1 MIDQLDISHLRTLD
15 ALARFP
21 TISAAA
27 EHLDVSQQAVSLQ
40 LKKIRTIL
48 GDPLFVRTGQ
58 GMAATPYA
66 RLIAPHIAQV
76 LAGLHAIPLP
86 SSVRPEDVER
96 TLVISGTDYTQ
107 KVIVAD
113 LVRDLR
119 THAPKVKVVVVDI
132 EVSALTRKLHQG
144 EIDLIFTVDGYV
156 APGLVTQPLFLEQY
170 RCVTGNRALAG
181 GGVMPLEKLVEHDF
195 IVTNP
200 GMASFT
206 GSADGWFARQGLQRR
221 VVASAPS
228 FFMALEYLKGSDL
241 VAFMPSRL
249 LPCEG
254 VFEIGLPKYP
264 PGYQVVAAHH
274 PNAQND
280 SFITW
285 VLERVGS
292 RLASTTLVSATS
304 RA

>member
-1 MIDQLDISHLRTLD
+1 MIDKLDITHLRTLD

-40 LKKIRTIL
+40 LKKLRTIL

-66 RLIAPHIAQV
+66 KLIAPQIGAV
-76 LAGLHAIPLP
+76 LAQLNAIPLP
-86 SSVRPEDVER
+86 QALRPELAER
-96 TLVISGTDYTQ
+96 TLVVSGTDYTQ

-119 THAPKVKVVVVDI
+119 SAAPKVKVAVVDI
-132 EVSALTRKLHQG
+132 EVSALTRKMHQG
-144 EIDLIFTVDGYV
+144 EIDVIFTADGIA
-156 APGLVTQPLFLEQY
+156 APGLVSMPLFVEQY
-170 RCVTGNRALAG
+170 RCVTANRALAQAG
-181 GGVMPLEKLVEHDF
+181 AMSLAALVEHDF

-200 GMASFT
+200 GAPSFT
-206 GSADGWFARQGLQRR
+206 GSADGWFARQGLERR

-228 FFMALEYLKGSDL
+228 FFMAMEYLKGSTM
-241 VAFMPSRL
+241 VAFMPARL

-254 VFEIGLPKYP
+254 IYEIALPKYP
-264 PGYQVVAAHH
+264 PGYGVVAAFH

-280 SFITW
+280 PFMTW
-285 VLERVGS
+285 LLERVKA
-292 RLASTTLVSATS
+292 RLAA
-304 RA
+304 AE

>member
-1 MIDQLDISHLRTLD
+1 MQLLAVGLNHTTAPVSLREQL
-15 ALARFP
+15 ALAP
-21 TISAAA
+21 DQIGTAVQSA
-27 EHLDVSQQAVSLQ
+27 
-40 LKKIRTIL
+40 R
-48 GDPLFVRTGQ
+48 
-58 GMAATPYA
+58 
-66 RLIAPHIAQV
+66 
-76 LAGLHAIPLP
+76 
-86 SSVRPEDVER
+86 
-96 TLVISGTDYTQ
+96 
-107 KVIVAD
+107 
-113 LVRDLR
+113 
-119 THAPKVKVVVVDI
+119 
-132 EVSALTRKLHQG
+132 
-144 EIDLIFTVDGYV
+144 
-156 APGLVTQPLFLEQY
+156 
-170 RCVTGNRALAG
+170 
-181 GGVMPLEKLVEHDF
+181 
-195 IVTNP
+195 
-200 GMASFT
+200 
-206 GSADGWFARQGLQRR
+206 GWFARQGLQRR

>member
-1 MIDQLDISHLRTLD
+1 MIDKLEITHLRTLD
-15 ALARFP
+15 ALNRFD

-58 GMAATPYA
+58 GMAPTPYA
-66 RLIAPHIAQV
+66 KLIAPHIGQV
-76 LAGLHAIPLP
+76 LAQLNGIPLP
-86 SSVRPEDVER
+86 FEVRPEQAER
-96 TLVISGTDYTQ
+96 TLVVSGTDYTQ

-113 LVRDLR
+113 LVCMLR
-119 THAPKVKVVVVDI
+119 REAPRVKVAVVDI

>member
-1 MIDQLDISHLRTLD
+1 MIDKLEITHLRTLE
-15 ALARFP
+15 ALSRFD

-58 GMAATPYA
+58 GMAPTPYA
-66 RLIAPHIAQV
+66 KLIAPHIGLV
-76 LAGLHAIPLP
+76 LAQLNAIPLP
-86 SSVRPEDVER
+86 VEVRPEQAER

-113 LVRDLR
+113 LVRTLR
-119 THAPKVKVVVVDI
+119 VEAPRVRVAVVDI

-156 APGLVTQPLFLEQY
+156 APGLVTQPLFTEQY
-170 RCVTGNRALAG
+170 RCVTGNQALAE
-181 GGVMPLEKLVEHDF
+181 GGVMPLETLVAHDF

-200 GMASFT
+200 GVASFT
-206 GSADGWFARQGLQRR
+206 GSADGWFARQGLRRR

-228 FFMALEYLKGSDL
+228 FFMTLEYLRGSKL

-249 LPCEG
+249 LPQDG
-254 VFEIGLPKYP
+254 VFEIALPKYP
-264 PGYQVVAAHH
+264 PGYQVVAACH
-274 PNAQND
+274 PNARND
-280 SFITW
+280 PLLSW
-285 VLERVGS
+285 VLERT
-292 RLASTTLVSATS
+292 RARLVSATS
-304 RA
+304 PA

>member
-1 MIDQLDISHLRTLD
+1 MIDKLEITHLRTLD
-15 ALARFP
+15 ALSRFD

-58 GMAATPYA
+58 GMAPTPYA
-66 RLIAPHIAQV
+66 KLIAPHIGQV
-76 LAGLHAIPLP
+76 LAQLNGIPLP
-86 SSVRPEDVER
+86 FEVRPEHAER

-113 LVRDLR
+113 LVRVLR
-119 THAPKVKVVVVDI
+119 REAPKVKVAVVDI

-144 EIDLIFTVDGYV
+144 DIDLIFTVDGYV
-156 APGLVTQPLFLEQY
+156 APGLVTQPLFIEQY

-181 GGVMPLEKLVEHDF
+181 GVMPLEQLVEHDF

-228 FFMALEYLKGSDL
+228 FFMALEYLKGSNL

-254 VFEIGLPKYP
+254 VFEIALPKYP

-280 SFITW
+280 AFITW
-285 VLERVGS
+285 VLERVVSG
-292 RLASTTLVSATS
+292 LVSATS

>member
-1 MIDQLDISHLRTLD
+1 MIDRLELTHLRTLD
-15 ALARFP
+15 ALQRFGS
-21 TISAAA
+21 ISAAA

-58 GMAATPYA
+58 GMAPTPYA
-66 RLIAPHIAQV
+66 TLIAPHIMQV
-76 LAGLHAIPLP
+76 LAQLNGIPLR
-86 SSVRPEDVER
+86 SGIRPEQAER
-96 TLVISGTDYTQ
+96 TLVVSGTDYTQ

-119 THAPKVKVVVVDI
+119 ANAPRVKVAVVGI

-156 APGLVTQPLFLEQY
+156 APGLVSQPLFLEQY
-170 RCVTGNRALAG
+170 RCVTGSQALADS
-181 GGVMPLEKLVEHDF
+181 GVMPLSALARHDF

-200 GMASFT
+200 GVASFR
-206 GSADGWFARQGLQRR
+206 GSADAWFERQGLARK

-228 FFMALEYLKGSDL
+228 FFMALEYLKGSNL

-249 LPCEG
+249 LPVEG
-254 VFEIGLPKYP
+254 IHEIALPKYP
-264 PGYQVVAAHH
+264 PGYSVVAALH
-274 PNAQND
+274 PNARND
-280 SFITW
+280 PFMAW
-285 VLERVGS
+285 VLERVRT
-292 RLASTTLVSATS
+292 RLA
-304 RA
+304 

>member
-1 MIDQLDISHLRTLD
+1 MIDKLEITHLRTLD
-15 ALARFP
+15 ALSRFD

-27 EHLDVSQQAVSLQ
+27 EHLNVSQQAVSLQ
-40 LKKIRTIL
+40 LKKLRTIL

-58 GMAATPYA
+58 GMAPTPYA
-66 RLIAPHIAQV
+66 KLIAPHVAQV
-76 LAGLHAIPLP
+76 LAQLNAIPLP
-86 SSVRPEDVER
+86 IGVRPGQAER

-113 LVRDLR
+113 LVRALR
-119 THAPKVKVVVVDI
+119 REAPGVKVAVVDI

-144 EIDLIFTVDGYV
+144 EIDLIFTADGYA
-156 APGLVTQPLFLEQY
+156 APGLVTRLLFTEQY
-170 RCVTGNRALAG
+170 RCVTGNRALAQAG
-181 GGVMPLEKLVEHDF
+181 PMTLDALARHDF

-200 GMASFT
+200 GAPSFK
-206 GSADGWFARQGLQRR
+206 GSADGWFARQGLARR

-254 VFEIGLPKYP
+254 VFEIALQKYP
-264 PGYQVVAAHH
+264 PGYGVVAAHH
-274 PNAQND
+274 PNARND
-280 SFITW
+280 PFMNW
-285 VLERVGS
+285 LLERVS
-292 RLASTTLVSATS
+292 ARLVSATS
-304 RA
+304 GA

>member
-1 MIDQLDISHLRTLD
+1 MIDRLELTHLRTLD
-15 ALARFP
+15 ALQRFGS
-21 TISAAA
+21 ISAAA

-58 GMAATPYA
+58 GMAPTPYA
-66 RLIAPHIAQV
+66 TLIAPHIMQV
-76 LAGLHAIPLP
+76 LAQLNGIPLP
-86 SSVRPEDVER
+86 SGIRPEQAER
-96 TLVISGTDYTQ
+96 TLVVSGTDYTQ

-119 THAPKVKVVVVDI
+119 ANAPRVKVAVVGI

-156 APGLVTQPLFLEQY
+156 APGLVSQPLFLEQY
-170 RCVTGNRALAG
+170 RCVTGSQALADS
-181 GGVMPLEKLVEHDF
+181 GVMPLAALARHDF

-200 GMASFT
+200 GVANFR
-206 GSADGWFARQGLQRR
+206 GSADAWFERQGLARK

-228 FFMALEYLKGSDL
+228 FFMALEYLKGSNL

-249 LPCEG
+249 LPVAG
-254 VFEIGLPKYP
+254 IHEIALPKYP
-264 PGYQVVAAHH
+264 PGYSVVAALH
-274 PNAQND
+274 PNARND
-280 SFITW
+280 LFMAW
-285 VLERVGS
+285 VLERVRT
-292 RLASTTLVSATS
+292 RLV
-304 RA
+304 R

>member
-1 MIDQLDISHLRTLD
+1 MVDKLDISHLRTLD
-15 ALARFP
+15 ALARFA

-40 LKKIRTIL
+40 LKKIRSIL

-76 LAGLHAIPLP
+76 LAGLHAIPMP

-119 THAPKVKVVVVDI
+119 RAAPKVKVAVVDL

-144 EIDLIFTVDGYV
+144 EIDVIFTAEGIA
-156 APGLVTQPLFLEQY
+156 APGLVSMPLFLEQY
-170 RCVTGNRALAG
+170 RCVTGDRALAEAG
-181 GGVMPLEKLVEHDF
+181 TMSLAALMTHDF

-200 GMASFT
+200 GGASFT

-228 FFMALEYLKGSDL
+228 FFMALEYLKGSAM
-241 VAFMPSRL
+241 VAFMPARL
-249 LPCEG
+249 LPCDG
-254 VFEIGLPKYP
+254 IHEIMLPKYP
-264 PGYQVVAAHH
+264 PGYGVVAAFH
-274 PNAQND
+274 PTAQND
-280 SFITW
+280 PFMMW
-285 VLERVGS
+285 MLERVRA
-292 RLASTTLVSATS
+292 RLAAP
-304 RA
+304 A